1 MIVSFEGKVGG
12 VKLREVN
19 TEQEAFAEMR
29 RYLEINQIA
38 SNYTE
43 IVWREEKEHFWGT
56 HQAHKEVS
64 MKNSGGYGATFGIY
78 YEGTPRHLEI
88 EPAEK
93 WEVHRDSPF
102 TLYNPDFHYNPTKK
116 VNVCWYDDL
125 ANYFEDLWNRM
136 EETK

>member
-1 MIVSFEGKVGG
+1 MIVSFEGKIGG

-78 YEGTPRHLEI
+78 YEGTPKNIGIWTNLYR
-88 EPAEK
+88 EK
-93 WEVHRDSPF
+93 KQTCSAVLF
-102 TLYNPDFHYNPTKK
+102 L
-116 VNVCWYDDL
+116 
-125 ANYFEDLWNRM
+125 
-136 EETK
+136 